1 MPLGLGLGKSGYEDL
16 LQHYRDGGLE
26 AVLLEKDSPE
36 TIGKKRAF
44 KIGGR
49 DFDLVIPRFLRGMRA
64 GSHSAELLAISKSK
78 AKSSQVYRF
87 HHIVRGLEGRNEE
100 DLNAKVKPKWKGLR
114 KKQLLDVHWEGGK
127 LAGVLN
133 GDADLKAMI
142 LKNKTA
148 PLKVKADPKND
159 VLRIIHEKKIL
170 MVDIRE
176 GFMKKTTKA
185 VGFPPVEALDV
196 IDKIAQHARAI

>member
-1 MPLGLGLGKSGYEDL
+1 MALVGIGKSGFDDL
-16 LQHYRDGGLE
+16 LQHYQDGGLD

-49 DFDLVIPRFLRGMRA
+49 DFDLVILKLFRGA
-64 GSHSAELLAISKSK
+64 KKGGHSAELLAITKSKSK
-78 AKSSQVYRF
+78 SYWVYRF
-87 HHIVRGLEGRNEE
+87 HHIVRGLGSRNGE
-100 DLNAKVKPKWKGLR
+100 DLKAKAKPKWKGLR
-114 KKQLLDVHWEGGK
+114 KKELLDVHWEGGK
-127 LAGVLN
+127 LASVLN

-148 PLKVKADPKND
+148 PLKVEADPKND
-159 VLRIIHEKKIL
+159 VLRIIHEKKL
-170 MVDIRE
+170 FVVEERS

-185 VGFPPVEALDV
+185 VGFPPVEALDA

>member
-16 LQHYRDGGLE
+16 LQHYQDGGLD

-49 DFDLVIPRFLRGMRA
+49 DFDLVIPRFARGMKA
-64 GSHSAELLAISKSK
+64 ASHDAELGAISKTK
-78 AKSSQVYRF
+78 TKSSQVYRF
-87 HHIVRGLEGRNEE
+87 HHIVRGLGGRNEE
-100 DLNAKVKPKWKGLR
+100 DLKAKTKEKWKGLR

-127 LAGVLN
+127 LASVLN

-142 LKNKTA
+142 LKNGTA

-159 VLRIIHEKKIL
+159 VLRIIHQKKL
-170 MVDIRE
+170 WMVDIRS

-185 VGFPPVEALDV
+185 VGFPPVEALDA
-196 IDKIAQHARAI
+196 IDRIAQHAQAV